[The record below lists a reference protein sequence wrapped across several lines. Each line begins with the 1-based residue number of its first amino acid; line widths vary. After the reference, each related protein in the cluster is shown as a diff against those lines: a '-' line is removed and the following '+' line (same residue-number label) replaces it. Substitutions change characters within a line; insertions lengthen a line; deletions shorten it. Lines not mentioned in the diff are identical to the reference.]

1 MSPQT
6 TLFVLICY
14 FGVLFFISWRTSRG
28 ATTET
33 FFTANRNAPWYLVAF
48 GMIGASL
55 SGVTFISVPG
65 KVGTNAFSYMQI
77 VFGYLLGYLVIAT
90 VLLPLYYKH
99 NLTSIYE
106 YLNTRFGFW
115 SYKTGASFFILS
127 RVIGSAFRLFLAAGV
142 LQIFLFEPLDIR
154 FEVAVFVTI
163 ILVLLYTFQGGIKTI
178 VWTDTL
184 QTLFMLLA
192 VGITIVIIGKELGLN
207 SISEIYTSV
216 SDSSMSKTFFW
227 DINTPDNFYK
237 QFLAGAFIAITM
249 TGLDQDMMQKNLSC
263 RTLQESQKNI
273 FWFSIVLVFVNLL
286 FLAMGSLLYMY
297 AQTKGIEIPAR
308 TDDLYP
314 IIAQRHLPALAGI
327 LFLIGI
333 IAAAYS
339 SADSALT
346 ALTTSFCVDFLG
358 FNDKNASTSI
368 LNNENR
374 ESKVIDLPKKEVLNE
389 REKKSLRLKV
399 QVGFAAALFFVILA
413 FHYYNNR
420 AVIDGI
426 FTAAGYTYGPLLGL
440 YAFGM
445 FTKMEIKDNFTP
457 FICLISP
464 ILTYGIVYFVN
475 NPDYFILLG
484 NYKIGYEAILI
495 NGGLTFLGLLLARK

>member
-6 TLFVLICY
+6 TLFVLLAY

-65 KVGTNAFSYMQI
+65 QVGASAFSYMQI

-142 LQIFLFEPLDIR
+142 LQIFLFEPLGIR
-154 FEVAVFVTI
+154 FEVAVLVTI

-192 VGITIVIIGKELGLN
+192 VCITIVIIGRELGLN
-207 SISEIYTSV
+207 SISEIYSSV
-216 SDSSMSKTFFW
+216 SDNSMSKIFFW
-227 DINTPDNFYK
+227 DINTPKNFYK
-237 QFLAGAFIAITM
+237 QFLGGAFIAITM

-263 RTLQESQKNI
+263 KTLKESQKNI

-286 FLAMGSLLYMY
+286 FLAMGALLYMY
-297 AQTKGIEIPAR
+297 ANTKGIAIPER
-308 TDDLYP
+308 TDMLYP
-314 IIAQRHLPALAGI
+314 IIAKNHLPALAGI

-358 FNDKNASTSI
+358 FN
-368 LNNENR
+368 E
-374 ESKVIDLPKKEVLNE
+374 KKEQVENK
-389 REKKSLRLKV
+389 RKSLRLKV
-399 QVGFAAALFFVILA
+399 QVGFAALLFFVIVAL
-413 FHYYNNR
+413 HYINDR
-420 AVIDGI
+420 SVIDGI

-445 FTKMEIKDNFTP
+445 FTKIEIKDNFTP
-457 FICLISP
+457 FICVISP

-475 NPDYFILLG
+475 NPDYFTLLG

-495 NGGLTFLGLLLARK
+495 NGGLTFLGLFLAKK

>member
-6 TLFVLICY
+6 TLIVLIIY

-65 KVGTNAFSYMQI
+65 QVGASAFSYMQI

-142 LQIFLFEPLDIR
+142 LQIFLFEPLGIP
-154 FEVAVFVTI
+154 FEIAVFVTI

-192 VGITIVIIGKELGLN
+192 VGITIILIGKELGLN
-207 SISEIYTSV
+207 SISEIYSSV
-216 SDSSMSKTFFW
+216 SDNSMSKIFFW
-227 DINTPDNFYK
+227 DINTPKNFYK
-237 QFLAGAFIAITM
+237 QFLGGAFIAITM

-263 RTLQESQKNI
+263 KTLGESQKNI

-286 FLAMGSLLYMY
+286 FLAMGALLYIY
-297 AQTKGIEIPAR
+297 ANTKGIAIPER
-308 TDDLYP
+308 TDMLYP
-314 IIAQRHLPALAGI
+314 IIAKNHLPALAGI

-358 FNDKNASTSI
+358 FKEYKDAMTEKDYTSQ
-368 LNNENR
+368 EQT
-374 ESKVIDLPKKEVLNE
+374 
-389 REKKSLRLKV
+389 KKSTRLKV
-399 QVGFAAALFFVILA
+399 QVGFAAVLFFVILA
-413 FHYYNNR
+413 FHYYNDR
-420 AVIDGI
+420 SVIDGI

-445 FTKMEIKDNFTP
+445 FTKIEIKDNFTP
-457 FICLISP
+457 FICVVAPIVTFFLVSYINNSP
-464 ILTYGIVYFVN
+464 ELFG
-475 NPDYFILLG
+475 G
-484 NYKIGYEAILI
+484 YKIGYEAILI
-495 NGGLTFLGLLLARK
+495 NGGLTFLGLLLAKK

>member
-6 TLFVLICY
+6 TLFVLIIY

-65 KVGTNAFSYMQI
+65 QVGTGAFSYMQI

-90 VLLPLYYKH
+90 ILLPLYYKH

-142 LQIFLFEPLDIR
+142 LQIFLFEPLGIP
-154 FEVAVFVTI
+154 FEVAVLVTI
-163 ILVLLYTFQGGIKTI
+163 LLVLLYTFQGGIKTI
-178 VWTDTL
+178 IWTDTL

-192 VGITIVIIGKELGLN
+192 VGITIIIIGRELGLN

-216 SDSSMSKTFFW
+216 SDSSMSKIFFW
-227 DINTPDNFYK
+227 DIDTPKNFYK
-237 QFLAGAFIAITM
+237 QFLGGAFIAITM

-263 RTLQESQKNI
+263 KTLEESQKNI

-286 FLAMGSLLYMY
+286 FLAMGALLYMY

-314 IIAQRHLPALAGI
+314 MIAQRHLPAFAGI

-339 SADSALT
+339 SADSALA

-358 FNDKNASTSI
+358 F
-368 LNNENR
+368 
-374 ESKVIDLPKKEVLNE
+374 KEYKDAMTE
-389 REKKSLRLKV
+389 KEYTTQEQTKKSTRLKV
-399 QVGFAAALFFVILA
+399 QVGFSAVLFFVILA
-413 FHYYNNR
+413 FHYYNDR
-420 AVIDGI
+420 SVIDGI

-445 FTKMEIKDNFTP
+445 FTKIEIKDKFTP
-457 FICLISP
+457 FICVIAP
-464 ILTYGIVYFVN
+464 ILTYAIVYFVN
-475 NPDYFILLG
+475 NPDYFTLLG

-495 NGGLTFLGLLLARK
+495 NGGLTFLGLLLAKK

>member
-1 MSPQT
+1 MSPLT
-6 TLFVLICY
+6 TLFVLLAY

-28 ATTET
+28 ATTKT

-65 KVGTNAFSYMQI
+65 KVGANAFSYMQI

-99 NLTSIYE
+99 NLTSIYQ
-106 YLNTRFGFW
+106 YLSGRFGFW

-127 RVIGSAFRLFLAAGV
+127 RIIGSAFRLFLAAGV
-142 LQIFLFEPLDIR
+142 LQIFLFEPLGIP

-192 VGITIVIIGKELGLN
+192 VGITIVMIGRELGLD
-207 SISEIYTSV
+207 SISKIYTSV
-216 SDSSMSKTFFW
+216 SDSEMSKIFFW

-263 RTLQESQKNI
+263 KTLKESQKNI

-286 FLAMGSLLYMY
+286 FLAMGALLYMY
-297 AQTKGIEIPAR
+297 ASAKGIAIPEK
-308 TDDLYP
+308 TDMLYP
-314 IIAQRHLPALAGI
+314 IIAKNHLPALAGI

-358 FNDKNASTSI
+358 FEEGKNTI
-368 LNNENR
+368 TEK
-374 ESKVIDLPKKEVLNE
+374 EYDKKET
-389 REKKSLRLKV
+389 EKKSTRLKV
-399 QVGFAAALFFVILA
+399 QIGFAAVLFFVILG
-413 FHYYNNR
+413 FHLYNDR
-420 AVIDGI
+420 TVIDGI

-445 FTKMEIKDNFTP
+445 FTKIEIKDNFTP
-457 FICLISP
+457 FICVIAP
-464 ILTYGIVYFVN
+464 IITFVLVS
-475 NPDYFILLG
+475 FINTSEIFG
-484 NYKIGYEAILI
+484 GYKIGFEAILI
-495 NGGLTFLGLLLARK
+495 NGSFTFFGLLLAKK

>member
-6 TLFVLICY
+6 TLFVLIIY

-65 KVGTNAFSYMQI
+65 QVGASAFSYMQI

-127 RVIGSAFRLFLAAGV
+127 RVVGSAFRLFLAAGV
-142 LQIFLFEPLDIR
+142 LQIFLFEPLGVP

-163 ILVLLYTFQGGIKTI
+163 LLVLLYTFQGGIKTI
-178 VWTDTL
+178 IWTDTL

-216 SDSSMSKTFFW
+216 SDNSMSKIFFW
-227 DINTPDNFYK
+227 DIDTPKNFYK
-237 QFLAGAFIAITM
+237 QFLGGAFIAITM

-263 RTLQESQKNI
+263 KTLKESQKNM

-286 FLAMGSLLYMY
+286 FLAMGALLYMY
-297 AQTKGIEIPAR
+297 AQAKGIAIPER
-308 TDDLYP
+308 TDMLYP
-314 IIAQRHLPALAGI
+314 IIAKNHLPALAGI

-358 FNDKNASTSI
+358 FNEKQEQKEDKRKST
-368 LNNENR
+368 
-374 ESKVIDLPKKEVLNE
+374 
-389 REKKSLRLKV
+389 RLKV
-399 QVGFAAALFFVILA
+399 QIGFAALTFFVIVIL
-413 FHYYNNR
+413 HYINDKS
-420 AVIDGI
+420 VIDGI

-445 FTKMEIKDNFTP
+445 FTKIQIKDTFTP
-457 FICLISP
+457 FICVLSP

-475 NPDYFILLG
+475 NPDYFTLLG

-495 NGGLTFLGLLLARK
+495 NGGLTFLGLLLAKK

>member
-6 TLFVLICY
+6 TLIVLIIY

-65 KVGTNAFSYMQI
+65 QVGASAFSYMQI
-77 VFGYLLGYLVIAT
+77 VFGYLLGYLVIAI

-106 YLNTRFGFW
+106 YLNARFGFW

-127 RVIGSAFRLFLAAGV
+127 RIVGSAFRLFLAAGV
-142 LQIFLFEPLDIR
+142 LQIFLFEPLGIP
-154 FEVAVFVTI
+154 FEIAVFVTI

-192 VGITIVIIGKELGLN
+192 VGITIIMIGKELGLN
-207 SISEIYTSV
+207 SISEIYSSV
-216 SDSSMSKTFFW
+216 SNNSMSKIFFW
-227 DINTPDNFYK
+227 DINTPKNFYK
-237 QFLAGAFIAITM
+237 QFLGGAFIAITM

-263 RTLQESQKNI
+263 KTLGESQKNI

-286 FLAMGSLLYMY
+286 FLAMGALLYMY
-297 AQTKGIEIPAR
+297 ANTKGIAIPER
-308 TDDLYP
+308 TDMLYP
-314 IIAQRHLPALAGI
+314 IIAKNHLPALAGI

-358 FNDKNASTSI
+358 FKEYKNAMT
-368 LNNENR
+368 EKDYTTQ
-374 ESKVIDLPKKEVLNE
+374 EQT
-389 REKKSLRLKV
+389 KKSTRLKV
-399 QVGFAAALFFVILA
+399 QVGFAAVLFFVILA
-413 FHYYNNR
+413 FHYYNDR
-420 AVIDGI
+420 SVIDGI

-445 FTKMEIKDNFTP
+445 FTKIEIKDKFTP
-457 FICLISP
+457 FICVVAPIVTFFLVSFINNSP
-464 ILTYGIVYFVN
+464 KLFG
-475 NPDYFILLG
+475 G
-484 NYKIGYEAILI
+484 YKIGYEAILI
-495 NGGLTFLGLLLARK
+495 NGGLTFLGLLLAKK

>member
-6 TLFVLICY
+6 TLFVLIAY

-65 KVGTNAFSYMQI
+65 QVEANAFSYMQI

-142 LQIFLFEPLDIR
+142 LQIFLFEPLGIP

-192 VGITIVIIGKELGLN
+192 VGITIIMIGKELGLN
-207 SISEIYTSV
+207 SISEIYSSV
-216 SDSSMSKTFFW
+216 SDNSMSKIFFW

-237 QFLAGAFIAITM
+237 QFLGGAFIAITM

-263 RTLQESQKNI
+263 KTLKESQKNI

-286 FLAMGSLLYMY
+286 FLAMGALLYMY
-297 AQTKGIEIPAR
+297 ANTKGIAIPER
-308 TDDLYP
+308 TDMLYP
-314 IIAQRHLPALAGI
+314 IIAKNHLPALAGI

-346 ALTTSFCVDFLG
+346 ALTTSFCVDFLN
-358 FNDKNASTSI
+358 FNTPKDTLTERYSTK
-368 LNNENR
+368 R
-374 ESKVIDLPKKEVLNE
+374 E
-389 REKKSLRLKV
+389 REDRKKSTRLKV
-399 QVGFAAALFFVILA
+399 QVGFAAVLFFVIIAL
-413 FHYYNNR
+413 HYINDR
-420 AVIDGI
+420 SVIDGI
-426 FTAAGYTYGPLLGL
+426 FTAAGYTYEPLLGL

-445 FTKMEIKDNFTP
+445 FTKIQIKDNFTP
-457 FICLISP
+457 FICLTSP

-475 NPDYFILLG
+475 NPDYFTLLG

-495 NGGLTFLGLLLARK
+495 NGGLTFLGLLLAKKW

>member
-1 MSPQT
+1 MVCYPMQMSPQT
-6 TLFVLICY
+6 TLFVLIAY

-55 SGVTFISVPG
+55 SGVTFISIPG
-65 KVGTNAFSYMQI
+65 KVGINAFSYMQI

-99 NLTSIYE
+99 NLTSIYQ
-106 YLNTRFGFW
+106 YLNNRFGFW

-142 LQIFLFEPLDIR
+142 LQIFLFEPLGIP
-154 FEVAVFVTI
+154 FEIAVLVTI

-192 VGITIVIIGKELGLN
+192 VGITIVIIGKELGLT
-207 SISEIYTSV
+207 SVSEIYTSV
-216 SDSSMSKTFFW
+216 SGSKMSKIFFW
-227 DINTPDNFYK
+227 DINTPENFYK

-263 RTLQESQKNI
+263 RTLGESQKNI

-286 FLAMGSLLYMY
+286 FLVMGVLLYMY
-297 AQTKGIEIPAR
+297 AESKGIAIPER

-314 IIAQRHLPALAGI
+314 IIAQQHLPALAGI

-358 FNDKNASTSI
+358 FEEYQTAMTEKDY
-368 LNNENR
+368 
-374 ESKVIDLPKKEVLNE
+374 KKSEQ
-389 REKKSLRLKV
+389 EKKSTRLKV
-399 QVGFAAALFFVILA
+399 QVGFAAVLLAVILA
-413 FHYYNNR
+413 FHYYNDR

-426 FTAAGYTYGPLLGL
+426 FTAATYTYGPLLGL

-445 FTKMEIKDNFTP
+445 FTKIQIKDNFTP
-457 FICLISP
+457 FICIISP
-464 ILTYGIVYFVN
+464 ILTYAIVYFVN
-475 NPDYFILLG
+475 NPNYFTFLG
-484 NYKIGYEAILI
+484 NYKIGFEAILI
-495 NGGLTFLGLLLARK
+495 NGGLTFLGLLLAKK

>member
-6 TLFVLICY
+6 TLFVLLIY

-65 KVGTNAFSYMQI
+65 QVGMGAFSYMQI

-142 LQIFLFEPLDIR
+142 LQIFLFEPLGIP
-154 FEVAVFVTI
+154 FEGAVFVTI
-163 ILVLLYTFQGGIKTI
+163 LLVLLYTFQGGIKTI

-216 SDSSMSKTFFW
+216 SDNAMSKIFFW
-227 DINTPDNFYK
+227 DINTPKNFYK
-237 QFLAGAFIAITM
+237 QFLGGAFIAITM

-263 RTLQESQKNI
+263 KTLGESQKNM

-286 FLAMGSLLYMY
+286 FLAMGALLYMY
-297 AQTKGIEIPAR
+297 ANTKGIAIPER
-308 TDDLYP
+308 TDMLYP
-314 IIAQRHLPALAGI
+314 IIAKNHLPALAGI

-358 FNDKNASTSI
+358 F
-368 LNNENR
+368 
-374 ESKVIDLPKKEVLNE
+374 KEYEHAMTEKEYTVQE
-389 REKKSLRLKV
+389 ETKKSTRLQV
-399 QVGFAAALFFVILA
+399 QVGFAAVLFFVILA
-413 FHYYNNR
+413 FHYYNDR
-420 AVIDGI
+420 SVIDGI

-445 FTKMEIKDNFTP
+445 FTKIEIKDNFTP
-457 FICLISP
+457 FICIISP
-464 ILTYGIVYFVN
+464 VLTYGIVYFVN
-475 NPDYFILLG
+475 NPDYFTFLG

-495 NGGLTFLGLLLARK
+495 NGGLTFFGLFLARK

>member
-6 TLFVLICY
+6 TLFVLIAY

-65 KVGTNAFSYMQI
+65 QVGANAFSYMQI

-127 RVIGSAFRLFLAAGV
+127 RIVGSAFRLFLAAGV
-142 LQIFLFEPLDIR
+142 LQIFLFEPLGIP
-154 FEVAVFVTI
+154 FEIAVFVTI

-192 VGITIVIIGKELGLN
+192 VGITIVMIGKELGLN
-207 SISEIYTSV
+207 SISEIYASV
-216 SDSSMSKTFFW
+216 SDNSMSKTFFW
-227 DINTPDNFYK
+227 DMNTPKNFYK
-237 QFLAGAFIAITM
+237 QFLGGAFIAITM

-263 RTLQESQKNI
+263 KTLKESQKNI

-286 FLAMGSLLYMY
+286 FLAMGALLYMY
-297 AQTKGIEIPAR
+297 AGAKGIEIPEA
-308 TDDLYP
+308 TDMLYP
-314 IIAQRHLPALAGI
+314 IIAKNHLPALAGI

-358 FNDKNASTSI
+358 FNDKDSSNSI
-368 LNNENR
+368 LTDKNTET
-374 ESKVIDLPKKEVLNE
+374 KIIDLPQKQVLNE
-389 REKKSLRLKV
+389 QEKKSTRLKV
-399 QVGFAAALFFVILA
+399 QVGFAAVLFFVIVAL
-413 FHYYNNR
+413 HYINDR
-420 AVIDGI
+420 SVIDGI

-445 FTKMEIKDNFTP
+445 FTKIQIKDNFTP
-457 FICLISP
+457 FICVIAPIITFSLVSFINNSP
-464 ILTYGIVYFVN
+464 EIFG
-475 NPDYFILLG
+475 G
-484 NYKIGYEAILI
+484 YKIGYEAILI
-495 NGGLTFLGLLLARK
+495 NGGLTFLGLLLAKK